1 MSILMEEQIEN
12 RVERLT
18 DNLDRLWLRGA
29 ITERQYNQSMKEL
42 HKWAEAK
49 YRELENSRHEYA

>member
-1 MSILMEEQIEN
+1 MEEQIEN